1 MVFDAQDANLL
12 ATHPETLSVMIVEG
26 FGFV

>member
-12 ATHPETLSVMIVEG
+12 ATHPETLRVTIVK
-26 FGFV
+26 V